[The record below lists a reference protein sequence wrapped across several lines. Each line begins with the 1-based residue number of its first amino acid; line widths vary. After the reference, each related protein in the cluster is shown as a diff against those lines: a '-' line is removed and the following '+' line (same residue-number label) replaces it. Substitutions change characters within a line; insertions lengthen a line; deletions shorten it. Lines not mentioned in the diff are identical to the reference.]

1 MWVVWAQTC
10 TWLASCISRPLS
22 APPIILC
29 CPAVSWCL
37 LHVLDTVRGAWA
49 ILPAMDMTSWMS
61 CTTWATFVG
70 GRFNLVLLCAQ
81 GVVLL
86 IASRFHLLCDSQSL
100 QEQINLLEV
109 WLTRRNIVMVTS
121 MTPLL
126 FGAVHYF
133 VRQMTERQEHIWSD
147 IIWYSTAP
155 CWPLVLALEHLK
167 LG

>member
-29 CPAVSWCL
+29 CPAVSFMFSTLCGEPGQSFQPWTWHL
-37 LHVLDTVRGAWA
+37 G
-49 ILPAMDMTSWMS
+49 
-61 CTTWATFVG
+61 WATFVG

-109 WLTRRNIVMVTS
+109 WLTRINIVMMTS
-121 MTPLL
+121 MTPLF

-133 VRQMTERQEHIWSD
+133 VRQMTERQKHIWSD
-147 IIWYSTAP
+147 IIWYNIAP
-155 CWPLVLALEHLK
+155 CWPLVSALEHLK